1 MELNQPLAE
10 YNGKPEVDDGHTKI
24 ANELLDAVIGHEFSK
39 RQLKIILFI
48 MMIKNVCN
56 FNQEF
61 FVHGFSNTIRLISK
75 FALSGF
81 LF

>member
-39 RQLKIILFI
+39 RQL
-48 MMIKNVCN
+48 
-56 FNQEF
+56 
-61 FVHGFSNTIRLISK
+61 
-75 FALSGF
+75 
-81 LF
+81 